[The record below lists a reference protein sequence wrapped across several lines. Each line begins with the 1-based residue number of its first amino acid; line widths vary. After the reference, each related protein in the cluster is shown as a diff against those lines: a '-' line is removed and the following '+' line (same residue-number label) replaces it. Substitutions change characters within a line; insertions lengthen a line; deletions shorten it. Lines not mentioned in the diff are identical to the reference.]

1 MRYDFLMSWI
11 EDRLAQRRQRRS
23 RDSLIA
29 SNAEKIYNDLW
40 REVFGLVEVA
50 QDRGI
55 DLIPNGS
62 PYERTVTLPDPPN
75 AEPRV
80 LTISLNKAVQ
90 LISVSGLKS
99 NFNLQFDVCSDNR
112 VCLKHGDAEVLLD
125 DAARQILDPFI
136 FPEFA

>member
-1 MRYDFLMSWI
+1 M
-11 EDRLAQRRQRRS
+11 AQRRQRRS

-99 NFNLQFDVCSDNR
+99 NFNLQFDKIWLMRSLCPTKRFRRGRHDRGRS
-112 VCLKHGDAEVLLD
+112 
-125 DAARQILDPFI
+125 
-136 FPEFA
+136 

>member
-1 MRYDFLMSWI
+1 MSWI

-80 LTISLNKAVQ
+80 LTISLNKARIYLPRPWQVYT
-90 LISVSGLKS
+90 
-99 NFNLQFDVCSDNR
+99 
-112 VCLKHGDAEVLLD
+112 
-125 DAARQILDPFI
+125 ILP
-136 FPEFA
+136 